1 MKIDAQKYSGSSKLL
16 CPTHHYVNQNTV
28 PTLAFNTHALVAL
41 LWSYYASLCLAV
53 YYQLIS
59 LVHSCMLMQIKNIY
73 KTKLM
78 RTLYFIIL
86 NFF

>member
-41 LWSYYASLCLAV
+41 LWSYEFYNVAV
-53 YYQLIS
+53 SFSKRVDVNNFFGLWES
-59 LVHSCMLMQIKNIY
+59 KCNFPMTSSIY
-73 KTKLM
+73 KGI
-78 RTLYFIIL
+78 RF
-86 NFF
+86 